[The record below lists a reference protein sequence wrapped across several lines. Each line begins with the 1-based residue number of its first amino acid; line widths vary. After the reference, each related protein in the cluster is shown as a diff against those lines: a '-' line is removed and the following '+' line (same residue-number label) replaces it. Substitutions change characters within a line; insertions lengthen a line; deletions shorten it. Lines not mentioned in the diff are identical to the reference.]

1 MTITTGAPPRRNPPV
16 ALARGFL
23 TGAVLGGSLAA
34 LVVGIALADR
44 PLIVAALIAPCAHG
58 LLLLFAARRRRA
70 REEADAPRTALAL
83 VEALHPDQ
91 VPTSD
96 VPVRFEL
103 TVVPD
108 GQPAFRVAFTQ
119 DINVVDLPDYR
130 PGGVLVVRYPPERP
144 WRVRIVKRPT
154 PVWEERALGARI
166 DSVPGAADVTE
177 PPRGAGAGLLGVLG
191 LLLAATAVVLA
202 FRADLFAPQA
212 ARPPRPTPSPTTWST
227 SSGSATVV
235 TNGSGTILLSP
246 GRSFL
251 QGDELRRGVAS
262 LTKDGEAGPVTVL
275 HVREGMLTVAY
286 ATADTADHG
295 FDATALPF
303 ERLPALVEEAGTTL
317 GVRTPQTWGIT
328 VTRLTRTVTIAISV
342 TGPEGTAV
350 LETDDHGKEL
360 RRTSP
365 H

>member
-1 MTITTGAPPRRNPPV
+1 MTITPGVPPRRNPPV

-23 TGAVLGGSLAA
+23 TGVVSGGSLAA
-34 LVVGIALADR
+34 LVVGIVADR
-44 PLIVAALIAPCAHG
+44 PLIAAALIALPAYG
-58 LLLLFAARRRRA
+58 LLLLLAARWRRE
-70 REEADAPRTALAL
+70 REGADAPWTALAL
-83 VEALHPDQ
+83 VEALDPAQ

-119 DINVVDLPDYR
+119 EINVVDLPDYR
-130 PGGVLVVRYPPERP
+130 PGGVLVVRYPPGRP
-144 WRVRIVKRPT
+144 WRARIVKRPT
-154 PVWEERALGARI
+154 PVWEERARGARI

-177 PPRGAGAGLLGVLG
+177 PPKGAGAGFLGFLG
-191 LLLAATAVVLA
+191 LLLAAAAVVLA
-202 FRADLFAPQA
+202 FRADLFGPQA
-212 ARPPRPTPSPTTWST
+212 ARPQGPVPSPTSWST
-227 SSGSATVV
+227 SSGSTTVV
-235 TNGSGTILLSP
+235 ANGSGTILLGP

-251 QGDELRRGVAS
+251 QGDELRRSVAS
-262 LTKDGEAGPVTVL
+262 LTKDGEAGPVMVL

-286 ATADTADHG
+286 ATAGTADHG

-303 ERLPALVEEAGTTL
+303 ERFPALVEEARTTL
-317 GVRTPQTWGIT
+317 GVHTPQTWGVT
-328 VTRLTRTVTIAISV
+328 VTRLTGTVTIAVSV

-350 LETDDHGKEL
+350 LETDDHGREL